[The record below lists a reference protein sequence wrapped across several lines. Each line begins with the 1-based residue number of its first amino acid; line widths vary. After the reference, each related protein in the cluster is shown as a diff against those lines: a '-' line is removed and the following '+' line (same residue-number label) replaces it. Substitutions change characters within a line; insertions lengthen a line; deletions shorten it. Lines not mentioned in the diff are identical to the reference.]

1 MMYFT
6 CLHETGKIVASL
18 MYNDS
23 LVITRS
29 TTDRTNDSCWL
40 NAVPVLIDVIIKD
53 NDSWYVKA
61 SQLKEFIATN

>member
-1 MMYFT
+1 
-6 CLHETGKIVASL
+6 

-40 NAVPVLIDVIIKD
+40 NAVPVLIGVFIKD

-61 SQLKEFIATN
+61 SQLKELIATN